1 MSVLKVHD
9 FLLVL
14 LLSPLELKVPVLVEI
29 LVLLDVGLLD
39 LFLLLLVGEHE
50 LLELHV
56 VLLLLELCNSI
67 LRHFSL

>member
-1 MSVLKVHD
+1 M
-9 FLLVL
+9 LVL

>member
-39 LFLLLLVGEHE
+39 FFLLLLVGEHE

-56 VLLLLELCNSI
+56 ILLLLELCNSI